1 MHNKIQIY
9 LLDKNEKLPYDL
21 LLLADETIDAI
32 NKYVFDSDV
41 YVAKLNNEIIGVFCL
56 YKINE
61 ITVEI
66 KNIAVAEKYQGCG
79 FGSFLLQEIKKIV
92 KSNCKNLILGTPDIA
107 SRQINFYEK
116 NKFVIFDVRKN
127 FFVTNYSKPI
137 FENGI
142 QLIIKV

>member
-56 YKINE
+56 YKIS
-61 ITVEI
+61 
-66 KNIAVAEKYQGCG
+66 C
-79 FGSFLLQEIKKIV
+79 LLFK
-92 KSNCKNLILGTPDIA
+92 L
-107 SRQINFYEK
+107 
-116 NKFVIFDVRKN
+116 
-127 FFVTNYSKPI
+127 
-137 FENGI
+137 
-142 QLIIKV
+142 